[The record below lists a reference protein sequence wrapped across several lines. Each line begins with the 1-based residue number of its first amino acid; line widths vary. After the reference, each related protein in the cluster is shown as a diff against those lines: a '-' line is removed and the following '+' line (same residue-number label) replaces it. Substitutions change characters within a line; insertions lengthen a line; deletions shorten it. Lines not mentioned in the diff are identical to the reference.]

1 MNEWYQNLA
10 LREKRFVLA
19 GAVTLVIIMV
29 YTLVYEPM
37 MTGLEEQATSLDM
50 RKSALERLA
59 KISREYKALG
69 VSGNKRSV
77 KDKRSILAVI
87 DQTSSAVGIKKSIKR
102 LTPEGENKVRVRVE
116 DVAFDNLLEWLAINS
131 TKHKIRAE
139 IFLVRK
145 TEIKGKGNAT
155 LLFSRE

>member
-1 MNEWYQNLA
+1 MNEWHQNLA

-19 GAVTLVIIMV
+19 GAVTLVIIML

-37 MTGLEEQATSLDM
+37 MVGLDEQTTSLDM
-50 RKSALERLA
+50 RKSELERLA
-59 KISREYKALG
+59 KISGEYKALG

-102 LTPEGENKVRVRVE
+102 ITPEGKNKVRVRVE
-116 DVAFDNLLEWLAINS
+116 DVAFDNLLEWLVINS

-139 IFLVRK
+139 LFLARK
-145 TEIKGKGNAT
+145 TDIKGKGNAT